1 MYKVIIYVQSIE
13 KYMQIQV
20 KLMIAK
26 RKSYLDHKLELMK
39 LGMIKGVDTMQKRK
53 LRKLNAWGKSTGI
66 RLPKDY
72 CAWLHLDVGTQ
83 VEIELDQKTNCLVIR
98 KA

>member
-1 MYKVIIYVQSIE
+1 
-13 KYMQIQV
+13 MQN
-20 KLMIAK
+20 K
-26 RKSYLDHKLELMK
+26 
-39 LGMIKGVDTMQKRK
+39 K

-83 VEIELDQKTNCLVIR
+83 VEIELDKNQQCLIIR
-98 KA
+98 KK

>member
-1 MYKVIIYVQSIE
+1 
-13 KYMQIQV
+13 
-20 KLMIAK
+20 
-26 RKSYLDHKLELMK
+26 
-39 LGMIKGVDTMQKRK
+39 MQKRK

-83 VEIELDQKTNCLVIR
+83 VEIELDQKTNCLIIR
-98 KA
+98 KK